1 MITSAGSTG
10 SIQVVSN
17 SSSPWLANNSANV
30 FIGQMRFISGKCE
43 VYDGQGWQQISSH
56 INVTLNSEVE
66 DIINWARQ
74 KKAEEYRLKDLASKY
89 PAVKDLKEK
98 LDMVLALVQEEKKA
112 DGTS

>member
-1 MITSAGSTG
+1 MITSVGSIV

-17 SSSPWLANNSANV
+17 SSSPWLALNSANT

-66 DIINWARQ
+66 DIIKWARQ
-74 KKAEEYRLKDLASKY
+74 KKSEDDKLKILASKY